1 MKLLVDTDIFCKLGI
16 SELLPRAIELLGADI
31 TECGRLAAL
40 PHMLKR
46 GNLTTTYGSQ
56 KCEDLLPV
64 AQSMS
69 VVDQF
74 DDDWLDKLAQVQS
87 IDIGEAQLFAA
98 AAESGVIVITGDKR
112 ALRALKD
119 IPDFPDA
126 LAGRIVVMEAILIA
140 LCDKFGSDEV
150 RHCVQ
155 ELTASDKMVQI
166 CFSSG
171 VSDPLEGLMSY
182 YADLKVELDPLALW
196 NPRPG
201 QS

>member
-16 SELLPRAIELLGADI
+16 SELLKRAIELLGADV

-46 GNLTTTYGSQ
+46 GSLTTTYGSQ

-74 DDDWLDKLAQVQS
+74 DDVWLDKLTQLQS

-98 AAESGVIVITGDKR
+98 GAESGLIVMTGDKR
-112 ALRALKD
+112 ALRALKN
-119 IPDFPDA
+119 IPDFTDS
-126 LAGRIVVMEAILIA
+126 LTGRIVVMETILIA
-140 LCDKFGSDEV
+140 LCDTFGSDEV
-150 RHCVQ
+150 RRCVQ
-155 ELTASDKMVQI
+155 DLTASDKMVQI

-171 VSDPLEGLMSY
+171 VSNPIEGLMSY
-182 YADLKVELDPLALW
+182 YADLKVELNPLILW
-196 NPRPG
+196 DPRPG